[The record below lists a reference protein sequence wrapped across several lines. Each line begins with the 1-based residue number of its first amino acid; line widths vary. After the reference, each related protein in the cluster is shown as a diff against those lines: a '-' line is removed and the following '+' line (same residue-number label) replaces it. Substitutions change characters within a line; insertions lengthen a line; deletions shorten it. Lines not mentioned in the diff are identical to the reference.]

1 MSNEMSTEMGIEKT
15 QCGKVWLVGA
25 GPSDPGLFTLKGKAV
40 LEQAQVVVY
49 DALVGAGVLAM
60 IPKTAEKIY
69 VGKRAGNH
77 AMPQEKINELL
88 LKKAKE
94 GRRVVRLKG
103 GDPFLFGRGGEELL
117 LLRAHGIAYEV
128 VPGISSA
135 LAVPAYGGI
144 PVTHREFASSVHIIT
159 GHKKKN
165 EALDL
170 PFDAYVKLKG
180 TLVFLMGVLA
190 LPDIMQ
196 GLLSS
201 GMSGSVPAAVL
212 EKGTTAGQRRV
223 LATVATLEEAVQVAK
238 IQPPAIIVVGEVAA
252 LGEQFAW
259 YESLPLFGRRYV
271 LTRPA
276 DRISVLAERLRE
288 KGAEVIEQ
296 PAIETAALPF
306 DETQRQAFDDVCQN
320 KYDCL
325 VFTSPAGVRIFFEKL
340 GELHRDIRAL
350 GGVKLAVIGS
360 GTKKELEAHG
370 LFADFIPEVYNGEML
385 GRLLGEALADKS
397 RVLIARSNI
406 GNPELIRSME
416 LSAQA
421 AGKTLAVTDLPIY
434 ETRYVKNELF
444 PLEELLAAD
453 EVSGVFFT
461 SASTVRG
468 FLRAN
473 PGLDVTKVRAL
484 CIGEM
489 TAQAAREAGMQV
501 EISKEASIDSLI
513 ELAEKTART

>member
-1 MSNEMSTEMGIEKT
+1 MSIEKT
-15 QCGKVWLVGA
+15 QPGKVWLVGA

-40 LEQAQVVVY
+40 LAQAQVVVY
-49 DALVGAGVLAM
+49 DALVGAGILAM
-60 IPKTAEKIY
+60 IPEGAEKIY

-77 AMPQEKINELL
+77 AMPQEKINKLL
-88 LKKAKE
+88 LQRAKE

-117 LLRAHGIAYEV
+117 LLREHGIAYEV

-135 LAVPAYGGI
+135 LAVPAYNGI
-144 PVTHREFASSVHIIT
+144 PVTHRDFASSVHMIT

-165 EALDL
+165 EPLEL

-180 TLVFLMGVLA
+180 TLVFLMGVSA
-190 LPDIMQ
+190 LPELMR
-196 GLLSS
+196 GLLAA
-201 GMSGSVPAAVL
+201 GMSGRTPAAVL

-223 LATVATLEEAVQVAK
+223 TATVETLEQEAASAN

-259 YESLPLFGRRYV
+259 YESMPLFGRRYV

-276 DRISVLAERLRE
+276 ERISVLAERLRE

-306 DETQRQAFDDVCQN
+306 DGRQRQAFLEVCQN

-340 GELHRDIRAL
+340 CALHRDIRAL

-360 GTKKELEAHG
+360 GTKKELLAHG
-370 LFADFIPEVYNGEML
+370 LFADLMPEVYNGEML

-397 RVLIARSNI
+397 RVLIARSDI
-406 GNPELIRSME
+406 GNPELVRSME
-416 LSAQA
+416 LTARE
-421 AGKTLAVTDLPIY
+421 AGKTLAITDLAIY
-434 ETRYVKNELF
+434 ETICKKNELF
-444 PLEELLAAD
+444 PLEELFEAG
-453 EVSGVFFT
+453 EITGVFFT

-468 FLRAN
+468 FLQAN
-473 PGLDVTKVRAL
+473 PRLDTTRVQAL

-501 EISKEASIDSLI
+501 RVAEEASLDSLI
-513 ELAEKTART
+513 ELAERSSRNG